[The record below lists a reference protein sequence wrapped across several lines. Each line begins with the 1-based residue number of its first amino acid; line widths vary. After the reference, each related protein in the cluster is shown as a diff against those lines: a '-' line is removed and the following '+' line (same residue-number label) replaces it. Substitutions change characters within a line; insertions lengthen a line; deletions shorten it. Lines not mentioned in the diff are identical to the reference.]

1 MVILVVHHK
10 LHKGLENMSIGT
22 VRFNAEKSKYE
33 LVVGSKVIARSKD
46 REYFEYHYARRDV
59 PKLAALTI
67 TKFTY
72 ADEQVVVGTPPTI
85 KQPEADVVPTP
96 SPFSIDE
103 KFEMMDELLAMVIN
117 GSTKAMLIGGK
128 GGIGKTFAV
137 MSKLQKMGKV
147 DVNQVISESMADD
160 ISLEDSEDDIE
171 EKVKLLASLDSMGD
185 YKVIRGFVT
194 PAAAYRLLYE
204 NRKRT
209 IIFDDCDSVLRH
221 DDTINLLKGALDTYE
236 ERWISWNTQA
246 AASDLPP
253 CFKFE
258 GQIIF
263 ITNLPMEKIDEAVR
277 TRCFKVDVAMSKA
290 QRCERM
296 ESVLANVMP
305 DVDMDFKK
313 DALKLLRDN
322 LEVAQDVSFRALMN
336 LIKIRIDPTVKDW
349 TKLGRFALIEN

>member
-1 MVILVVHHK
+1 
-10 LHKGLENMSIGT
+10 MSTAT
-22 VRFNAEKSKYE
+22 VKFNAEKSKYE
-33 LVVGSKVIARSKD
+33 LVIGSKVIARSKD
-46 REYFEYHYARRDV
+46 RDYFEYHYARRDV
-59 PKLAALTI
+59 PKLAAVTI
-67 TKFTY
+67 TKFNY
-72 ADEQVVVGTPPTI
+72 ADESVTVGAPATI
-85 KQPEADVVPTP
+85 DERADAAIAP
-96 SPFSIDE
+96 SQFTIDE

-117 GSTKAMLIGGK
+117 GSTKAMVIGGK

-137 MSKLQKMGKV
+137 MSKLKAMGKV
-147 DVNQVISESMADD
+147 DVNQVIAESMPDD
-160 ISLEDSEDDIE
+160 ISLEDSEEDIE
-171 EKVKLLASLDSMGD
+171 EKVKLLASLDGMGD
-185 YKVIRGFVT
+185 YKVVKGFVT

-204 NRKRT
+204 NKKRVV
-209 IIFDDCDSVLRH
+209 IFDDCDSVLRH

-263 ITNLPMEKIDEAVR
+263 VTNLPMEKIDEAVR
-277 TRCFKVDVAMSKA
+277 TRCFKVDVAMSKP

-296 ESVLANVMP
+296 ESVLENVMP
-305 DVDMDFKK
+305 DVDMDFKR
-313 DALKLLRDN
+313 DALNLLRDN
-322 LEVAQDVSFRALMN
+322 LDIANDVSFRALMN

>member
-1 MVILVVHHK
+1 
-10 LHKGLENMSIGT
+10 MSNAT

-33 LVVGSKVIARSKD
+33 LVIGSKVIARSKNRD
-46 REYFEYHYARRDV
+46 YFEYHYARRDV
-59 PKLAALTI
+59 PKLAAVTI
-67 TKFTY
+67 TKFNY
-72 ADEQVVVGTPPTI
+72 ADEQVVVGTPP
-85 KQPEADVVPTP
+85 PAVEADVTP
-96 SPFSIDE
+96 AASPFTIDE
-103 KFEMMDELLAMVIN
+103 KFEMMDELLSMVIN
-117 GSTKAMLIGGK
+117 GSTKAMVIGGK
-128 GGIGKTFAV
+128 GGIGKTYAV
-137 MSKLQKMGKV
+137 MSKLKKMGKV
-147 DVNQVISESMADD
+147 DVNQVIAESMPDD
-160 ISLEDSEDDIE
+160 ISLEDSEEDIE
-171 EKVKLLASLDSMGD
+171 EKVKLLASLDGMGD
-185 YKVIRGFVT
+185 YKVIKGFVT
-194 PAAAYRLLYE
+194 PAAAYRLMYE
-204 NRKRT
+204 NKKRV

-277 TRCFKVDVAMSKA
+277 TRCFKVDVAMSKE

-296 ESVLANVMP
+296 ESVLENVMP
-305 DVDMDFKK
+305 DVDMDFKR

-322 LEVAQDVSFRALMN
+322 LDIANDVSFRALMN

>member
-1 MVILVVHHK
+1 
-10 LHKGLENMSIGT
+10 MSTAT
-22 VRFNAEKSKYE
+22 VRFNVEKSKYE
-33 LVVGSKVIARSKD
+33 LVVGSKVIARSKNRD
-46 REYFEYHYARRDV
+46 YFEYHYARRDV
-59 PKLAALTI
+59 PKLASLVI
-67 TKFTY
+67 TKFNY
-72 ADEQVVVGTPPTI
+72 ADEQVVVGTAPTAA
-85 KQPEADVVPTP
+85 KKDEDVPAPP

-103 KFEMMDELLAMVIN
+103 KFDMMDELLSMVIN
-117 GSTKAMLIGGK
+117 GSTKAMLIAGK
-128 GGIGKTFAV
+128 GGIGKTYAV
-137 MSKLQKMGKV
+137 MNKLQKMGKV
-147 DVNQVISESMADD
+147 DVNQVIAESMPDD
-160 ISLEDSEDDIE
+160 ISLEDSEEDIE
-171 EKVKLLASLDSMGD
+171 EKVKLLASLDGMGD

-194 PAAAYRLLYE
+194 PAATYRLLYE
-204 NRKRT
+204 NKKRT
-209 IIFDDCDSVLRH
+209 IVFDDCDSVLRH
-221 DDTINLLKGALDTYE
+221 EDTINLLKGALDTYE
-236 ERWISWNTQA
+236 ERWINWNTQA

-277 TRCFKVDVAMSKA
+277 TRCFKVDVAMSKE

-296 ESVLANVMP
+296 ESVLEHVMP
-305 DVDMDFKK
+305 DVDVEFKR